1 MKTLLDTLQGGT
13 KYLEQRGVED
23 ARLNMEYLLAKVL
36 QCERM
41 DLYLDFDRPLAEEEL
56 VPLRELLRC
65 RGERKPL
72 QHLLGEVE
80 FHGRSFLSDSRG
92 LIPRPET
99 EELVGIILERF
110 TEGQPPSRVVDVGCG
125 SGVIGLSLGLEWQD
139 SNVFLVDISSEA
151 LALAE
156 ENAKRHIESNKRFQF
171 IENDLLDGISGPFDL
186 VVANLPYISTS
197 ELPGL
202 EPELRY
208 DPQLAL
214 EGGKSGIEIVERL
227 ICQLP
232 GKIAKG
238 GVLALELGENQGALL
253 SDVLTASGINHWDL
267 VKDLAGTE
275 RFIVATA

>member
-41 DLYLDFDRPLAEEEL
+41 DLYLDFDRPLAEEQL

-65 RGERKPL
+65 RGERQPL

-99 EELVGIILERF
+99 EELVGIILDRF
-110 TEGQPPSRVVDVGCG
+110 AEGQPPSRVVDVGCG

-139 SNVFLVDISSEA
+139 SNVFLVDISSQA

-156 ENAKRHIESNKRFQF
+156 ENAKRLIESHKRFQF
-171 IENDLLDGISGPFDL
+171 IEADLLDGISGPFDL

-197 ELPGL
+197 ELADL
-202 EPELRY
+202 EPELQY

-214 EGGKSGIEIVERL
+214 EGGDRGIEIVERL
-227 ICQLP
+227 ISQLP
-232 GKIAKG
+232 GKVAEG
-238 GVLALELGENQGALL
+238 GVLALELGENQGALF
-253 SDVLTASGINHWDL
+253 SEVLTASGINHWDL
-267 VKDLAGTE
+267 VKDLAGIE